1 MGSHP
6 GVEYPWHFL
15 RADTPD
21 TPDTPD
27 NPIWGCG
34 PVEGCR
40 QAWRVSTA
48 MEGFADR
55 GVEPPDTRCVLA
67 TIQTTLDTPIEGVD
81 TPGTQRQPII
91 NLTTQTTLD
100 TPI

>member
-1 MGSHP
+1 MGVWTR
-6 GVEYPWHFL
+6 G
-15 RADTPD
+15 
-21 TPDTPD
+21 
-27 NPIWGCG
+27 G
-34 PVEGCR
+34 
-40 QAWRVSTA
+40 VSTST
-48 MEGFADR
+48 EGVDSHGGVADR

-81 TPGTQRQPII
+81 TPGTQPQPII